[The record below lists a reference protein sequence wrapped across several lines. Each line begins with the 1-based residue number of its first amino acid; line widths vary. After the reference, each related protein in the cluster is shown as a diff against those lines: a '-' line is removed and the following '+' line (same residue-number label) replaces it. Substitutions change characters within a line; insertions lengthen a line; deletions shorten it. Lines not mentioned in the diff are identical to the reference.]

1 MGTFRF
7 LFVLMLATSS
17 FFSEAV
23 FANFLA
29 IRVNP
34 ISEVSS
40 PNATG
45 CNRTENTCVNVNK
58 LPQAGNASKCVIAG
72 NFNKKIMAA
81 AAPGVYLYIF
91 EFQNNCKGKVQV
103 NVKANND
110 WSSEAG
116 WIEPGAHVGLRVAY
130 DSSGDIPTDVY
141 FQDPNAPNPIMPPLD
156 TIAGSSYA
164 SYAPFV
170 EQCRSGVG
178 SPNIP
183 GHSVLNL
190 DRQSLSEMIPLTG
203 APFYLLYSS
212 DRFKDGSSYRSAVG
226 AGLGGWSL
234 SNHHYYDIKNK
245 IIYFGDGRT
254 RYIELEAGEDDSGY
268 SVGSGTGDEIY
279 FFDVEGKHTTTLQM
293 NPSVVLWTFS
303 YDPTTGALTEVLDKF
318 GKTYSVSKFSF
329 STPYGQTTQLDYD
342 SSGNLKSVTNPNG
355 ETYSLQSDVFGRLA
369 LFQRPSGRSTTLT
382 YDKVGNLITDS
393 GSGGSSISIA
403 TLFSDGAM
411 KIKSTTATGKTTYT
425 QIEESNGIVYHS
437 YQNGFGGSSVTS
449 FENGNGHR
457 YTDIYGNVYT
467 SQLALTPYLFDNFYE
482 SVSGLQIAKSNIS
495 VIAETTK
502 NIEYRTEKDGE
513 HSHLITTVTLQKD
526 PKRVFVE
533 DFDSGVEME
542 GVPKTPSYT
551 NLSPLKRKTKLTI
564 NSLRQPLSLE
574 VDGLLPVKFDYDLN
588 GKLATRGQGD
598 NLQRFEYDNY
608 GNLSAIV
615 DPLGRI
621 TKYSYDKA
629 NRISAVSSPGGQ
641 TTSFSYDADGNVTSV
656 TPPGKAAHAFSY
668 NVLGLVA
675 QYMPPSLQSKMS
687 GANFYSY
694 DLEKRLTR
702 INLPSGELVEFVYD
716 SNTTLLTSISTPL
729 GKYSLDYRPKTDL
742 INMVTTPDGIATNY
756 AYIGSLPIEQNWIG
770 PVSAFVSYAYNTDG
784 TLAAVG
790 VAGANRRY
798 SNQSI
803 AYDLDSLVIG
813 VGNIKFVRNGF
824 GAISSTVLGK
834 VSESLQFDNFGGVV
848 SDSFVVEKAGLIS
861 LAYSRDKIGR
871 VVQKTEKQ
879 GNSTI
884 TSSFEYDLQGRL
896 VKTTTDS
903 NVRTYSYDANG
914 NRVGFSDNGKPLIG
928 VYDEQDRL
936 ISYGTTK
943 YEYTDNGALSSKT
956 EIDPATKVKKITKY
970 TYDVFG
976 NLRKVVLPDGK
987 IIEYLIDGQ
996 NRRIGKKINGKI
1008 VQAFIYQNQLQIAG
1022 ELDGAGN
1029 LLKTFVYGSKINVP
1043 DYVNYNGKQYRI
1055 ISDEVGTPRL
1065 IVDSQTGQIVESL
1078 RFDEFGVSQGK
1089 ASSIIPFGFA
1099 GGLLDT
1105 ETGFVR
1111 FGARDYDAA
1120 TGRWNSKDPIGFF
1133 GGMSNLYG
1141 YSHQDPVNYV
1151 DFNGRNPFAI
1161 AGAIVGAVMNGR
1173 DAIKA
1178 NATPQQLVASVIVGG
1193 AMGFFAGSGVGIV
1206 QSAVYGFA
1214 GGYGNNSVNQIL
1226 FTGNVDISEAV
1237 HAGVATALTGAA
1249 GALGTFGM
1257 NTLLTGTISETLGF
1271 AVGAGLGFGINSGV
1285 PNSPSG
1291 NSVGCIGK

>member
-7 LFVLMLATSS
+7 LFLIMLASSS

-45 CNRTENTCVNVNK
+45 CNRPENTCVNVNK
-58 LPQAGNASKCVIAG
+58 LPQAGNAAKCVIAG

-110 WSSEAG
+110 WSPEAG
-116 WIEPGAHVGLRVAY
+116 WIEPGAHIGLRVAY
-130 DSSGDIPTDVY
+130 DSSGDTPTDVY

-170 EQCRSGVG
+170 EQCRPGVG

-190 DRQSLSEMIPLTG
+190 DRQSLSEIIPLTG
-203 APFYLLYSS
+203 TPFYLLYSS
-212 DRFKDGSSYRSAVG
+212 DRFKDGSSFKSAVG
-226 AGLGGWSL
+226 ASLGGWSL
-234 SNHHYYDIKNK
+234 SNHHYYDVKNK
-245 IIYFGDGRT
+245 IVYFGDGRT

-268 SVGSGTGDEIY
+268 SVGSGSGDEIY
-279 FFDVEGKHTTTLQM
+279 FFDVDGKHTTTLQM

-303 YDPTTGALTEVLDKF
+303 YDPITGALTEVLDKY

-342 SSGNLKSVTNPNG
+342 SSGNLKAVTNPNG
-355 ETYSLQSDVFGRLA
+355 ETYSLQSDAFGRLT

-403 TLFSDGAM
+403 ALFSDGAM
-411 KIKSTTATGKTTYT
+411 KIKATTATGKTTYT

-437 YQNGFGGSSVTS
+437 YQNAFGGSSVTS

-457 YTDIYGNVYT
+457 YTDMYGNVYT

-482 SVSGLQIAKSNIS
+482 SVSSLQIAKSNIS

-513 HSHLITTVTLQKD
+513 HSHQITTVTLQKD

-533 DFDSGVEME
+533 DFDSGVEAD

-574 VDGLLPVKFDYDLN
+574 VEGLLPVKFDYDLN
-588 GKLATRGQGD
+588 GKLATLGQGD
-598 NLQRFEYDNY
+598 ILQKFEYDNY

-615 DPLGRI
+615 DPLGRA

-629 NRISAVSSPGGQ
+629 NRISAVSSGGQ
-641 TTSFSYDADGNVTSV
+641 TTSFSYDADGNITSV

-687 GANFYSY
+687 GANVYSY
-694 DLEKRLTR
+694 DLDKRLTK
-702 INLPSGELVEFVYD
+702 INLPSGEQVDFNYD
-716 SNTTLLTSISTPL
+716 PRTTLLTSVGTPL
-729 GKYSLDYRPKTDL
+729 GKYSFDYRPKTDL
-742 INMVTTPDGIATNY
+742 INMITTPDGVATNY
-756 AYIGSLPIEQNWIG
+756 AYVGNFPIEQNWIG
-770 PVSAFVSYAYNTDG
+770 PINAFVNYAYNTDG
-784 TLAAVG
+784 TLASVG
-790 VAGANRRY
+790 IAGANKKY
-798 SNQSI
+798 VTQAIN
-803 AYDLDSLVIG
+803 YDLDSLIIG
-813 VGNIKFVRNGF
+813 VGNIRFARNSF
-824 GAISSTVLGK
+824 GAISSSVLGK
-834 VSESLQFDNFGGVV
+834 IDESIQFNDVGSVI
-848 SDSFVVEKAGLIS
+848 SDSFAFDKQGLFS
-861 LAYSRDKIGR
+861 LGYTRDKIGR
-871 VVQKTEKQ
+871 VIQKNEVQGTV
-879 GNSTI
+879 SRV
-884 TSSFEYDLQGRL
+884 SSYEYDVQGRL
-896 VKTTTDS
+896 VKASSGADA
-903 NVRTYSYDANG
+903 RTYTYDTNG
-914 NRVGFSDNGKPLIG
+914 NRIGFVGYGKSLVG
-928 VYDEQDRL
+928 TYDEQDRL
-936 ISYGTTK
+936 ISYGDTK
-943 YEYTDNGALSSKT
+943 YEYTDNGSLLSKAEVDPVTKT
-956 EIDPATKVKKITKY
+956 TKITNY

-976 NLRKVVLPDGK
+976 NLRKVVLSDGRV
-987 IIEYLIDGQ
+987 IEYIIDGQ
-996 NRRIGKKINGKI
+996 NRRIGKKINGKL
-1008 VQAFIYQNQLQIAG
+1008 VQAFVYQNQLQIAG

-1029 LLKTFVYGSKINVP
+1029 LVKTFVYGSKINIP

-1055 ISDEVGTPRL
+1055 VSDQVGTPKL
-1065 IVDSQTGQIVESL
+1065 IVDSSSGQIVETLS
-1078 RFDEFGVSQGK
+1078 FDEFGVPQGK
-1089 ASSIIPFGFA
+1089 VSSVIPFGFA
-1099 GGLLDT
+1099 GGLLDAD
-1105 ETGFVR
+1105 TGLMR
-1111 FGARDYDAA
+1111 LGARDYDPE
-1120 TGRWNSKDPIGFF
+1120 TGRWTSKDPILFRGK
-1133 GGMSNLYG
+1133 MTNLYG
-1141 YSHQDPVNYV
+1141 YSFNDPINYL
-1151 DFNGRNPFAI
+1151 DRNGNEPITAATAATAVV
-1161 AGAIVGAVMNGR
+1161 AGFFSGAVTNTVMAYVNGER
-1173 DAIKA
+1173 NSSNLISAFI
-1178 NATPQQLVASVIVGG
+1178 LGGVGG
-1193 AMGFFAGSGVGIV
+1193 AAAGVGLVTGGI
-1206 QSAVYGFA
+1206 AA
-1214 GGYGNNSVNQIL
+1214 GIGVASSFIIDISSQLLNNSSMFDLRDFAN
-1226 FTGNVDISEAV
+1226 GV
-1237 HAGVATALTGAA
+1237 HAIKEVR
-1249 GALGTFGM
+1249 
-1257 NTLLTGTISETLGF
+1257 N
-1271 AVGAGLGFGINSGV
+1271 
-1285 PNSPSG
+1285 PK
-1291 NSVGCIGK
+1291 CKD